1 MARISR
7 RTQTGAAAVAA
18 LGMVGLTWAQI
29 AQAPSAAPL
38 RSAWTWS
45 PFLDAVQAAPK
56 SHRVL
61 IDNERVRVLE
71 VVLQPGQREPVH
83 THEWPGVMYVTSA
96 APLRYF
102 SATLT
107 NGKWVERAQE
117 TTTPTLRVQPQSSA
131 AATVRG
137 AGRPACHGEC
147 REHAVSG
154 AARGDQERA
163 MNPTRV
169 MVWAMVAQV
178 GLIAI
183 VWVRMY
189 VMRIGR

>member
-1 MARISR
+1 MARISL
-7 RTQTGAAAVAA
+7 RTQTGASAVAA

-107 NGKWVERAQE
+107 NGKWVEKAEE
-117 TTTPTLRVQPQSSA
+117 TGTPTPVSNPNRPRPPQYVEPEGPHAVENVGNTPYRALRVEIKSA
-131 AATVRG
+131 
-137 AGRPACHGEC
+137 
-147 REHAVSG
+147 
-154 AARGDQERA
+154 Q
-163 MNPTRV
+163 
-169 MVWAMVAQV
+169 
-178 GLIAI
+178 
-183 VWVRMY
+183 
-189 VMRIGR
+189 